1 MLPYKKTALY
11 VVFVNFYSDYVV
23 LLSAIVL
30 ISTYNIMFV
39 SLLLLFQIELYILKI
54 KYDVYA
60 YIFKYGLPEI
70 ALYKYTNIKQ
80 LVKG

>member
-11 VVFVNFYSDYVV
+11 VVFVNFYSDYVD
-23 LLSAIVL
+23 LHSSIVL

-60 YIFKYGLPEI
+60 YVFKYGFSLPEI
-70 ALYKYTNIKQ
+70 MLYK
-80 LVKG
+80 